1 MITANNLQGI
11 SYIKYGFLNAEE
23 SDTFRE
29 TETALYL
36 KQVHDSDVIFATSLD
51 IGQDVECDGCA
62 AVEEHLKLVIKTAD
76 CVPVLLADTKKKI
89 IGACHAG
96 WKGALKGVV
105 KNTVEAMRRLGSN
118 TEDIAVAI
126 GPAIQMHSYEV
137 KSDFYDAFA
146 QYDEPALAFFCKHR
160 KHFNLPGYVRSKLER
175 EGVTNVCDCGINTF
189 EDESFYSWRRDKKIG
204 EKRNIS
210 FIEIV

>member
-1 MITANNLQGI
+1 MITANNLQTLKHI
-11 SYIKYGFLNAEE
+11 RYGFLNAEE
-23 SDTFRE
+23 SETFRE
-29 TETALYL
+29 NETALYL

-51 IGQDVECDGCA
+51 IGQEVECDGCA

-76 CVPVLLADTKKKI
+76 CVPVLLADTKKKV

-105 KNTVEAMRRLGSN
+105 KNTVEAMRRLGSDSA
-118 TEDIAVAI
+118 DIMAAV
-126 GPAIQMHSYEV
+126 GPAVQMHSYEV

-146 QYDEPALAFFCKHR
+146 QYDEAGLAFFCKHK
-160 KHFNLPGYVRSKLER
+160 KHFDLPAYVMLKLEN
-175 EGVTNVCDCGINTF
+175 EGVRNIFDCGVDTF
-189 EDESFYSWRRDKKIG
+189 TDESFYSWRRDKKIG

-210 FIEIV
+210 FIELV

>member
-1 MITANNLQGI
+1 MITVNNLQNLEH
-11 SYIKYGFLNAEE
+11 IKYGFLNAEE
-23 SDTFRE
+23 SEVFRE
-29 TETALYL
+29 KETALYL

-76 CVPVLLADTKKKI
+76 CVPVLLADANKKV

-96 WKGALKGVV
+96 WKGALKGIV
-105 KNTVEAMRRLGSN
+105 KNTVEAMRRLGSA
-118 TEDIAVAI
+118 ESDIVAAI

-137 KSDFYDAFA
+137 GSDFVNVFAENDAA
-146 QYDEPALAFFCKHR
+146 GLAFLCKHK
-160 KHFNLPGYVRSKLER
+160 KHFNLPAYVKSKLEL
-175 EGVTNVCDCGINTF
+175 EGVANIVDCGIDTF

-204 EKRNIS
+204 DKRNIA
-210 FIEIV
+210 FIELV

>member
-1 MITANNLQGI
+1 MITASNLQNI
-11 SYIKYGFLNAEE
+11 KYIKYGFLNADE
-23 SDTFRE
+23 SDEFRE
-29 TETALYL
+29 KETALYL

-89 IGACHAG
+89 IAACHAG

-118 TEDIAVAI
+118 SEDIAAAI

-137 KSDFYDAFA
+137 RSDFVDAFA
-146 QYDEPALAFFCKHR
+146 QYDEAGLAFFCGHK
-160 KHFNLPGYVRSKLER
+160 KHFNLPAYVKFKLEN
-175 EGVTNVCDCGINTF
+175 EGVQNVFDCGVNTF
-189 EDESFYSWRRDKKIG
+189 ENEEFYSWRRDKKIG

-210 FIEIV
+210 FIELV